1 MLLSRSVF
9 LTGYGFFSPAP
20 DPIKNMQAFNHLLLS
35 ICVLISLKSKLERT
49 KRISLRICSFS
60 SKVEPDLQ
68 TGSGSDQNVPATAG
82 YGSLQFTVPTYSKE
96 KWKFFTFFT
105 FWPPIRGTFIFKLFL
120 QYTTLFED

>member
-20 DPIKNMQAFNHLLLS
+20 APIKNMQAFNHLLLS

-82 YGSLQFTVPTYSKE
+82 SGSDQNVPAMAGYGSLQFTVPTFSKE
-96 KWKFFTFFT
+96 K
-105 FWPPIRGTFIFKLFL
+105 
-120 QYTTLFED
+120 